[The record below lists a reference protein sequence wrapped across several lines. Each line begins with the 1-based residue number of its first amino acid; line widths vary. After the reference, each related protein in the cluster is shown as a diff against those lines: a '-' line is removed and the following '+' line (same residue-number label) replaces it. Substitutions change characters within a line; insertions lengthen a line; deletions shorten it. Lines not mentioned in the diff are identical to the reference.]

1 MGDTVKVVGIKY
13 KTAGRVYYFDPA
25 GIELK
30 AKDCV
35 VVSTPRGL
43 KLGEVAADSREIAAA
58 ELTEPLKPVVRKA
71 TPEDIKKAEEFSGKE
86 IEVLSEATS
95 IVSRLNLPMKL
106 IMAEYNLEGN
116 HLTIYFKAAERV
128 DFRELVKELNSYFH
142 LRVELRQVG
151 PRDEAKLVGGYG
163 RCGRPLCC
171 ASFLSEFVPVSIK
184 MAKQQNLPLNPM
196 KIAGSCGR
204 LLCCLAYEAE
214 PSQRPP
220 ARPVKVTG
228 EASIEEAPIEEE
240 IQATEEAVV
249 ADIPVN
255 DVPAENR
262 AEPNTPEKTDNHIDD
277 PPNQS
282 GTIIEPK
289 NDSQS

>member
-1 MGDTVKVVGIKY
+1 MVNIVGIRY

-30 AKDCV
+30 VNDYV

-43 KLGEVAADSREIAAA
+43 KLGQVAIAPEQVTVN
-58 ELTEPLKPVVRKA
+58 ELTEPPKPVVRKA
-71 TPEDIKKAEEFSGKE
+71 TPEDIKRAEEFNGKE
-86 IEVLSEATS
+86 IELLTEAAKLVTK
-95 IVSRLNLPMKL
+95 LNLPMKL

-116 HLTIYFKAAERV
+116 HVTIYFKAAERV
-128 DFRELVKELNSYFH
+128 DFRELVKELNSTLK

-151 PRDEAKLVGGYG
+151 PRDEAKMVGGYG

-171 ASFLSEFVPVSIK
+171 ASFLSEFAPVSIK

-214 PSQRPP
+214 PSQKVQAKP
-220 ARPVKVTG
+220 AEAMETTSEVPV
-228 EASIEEAPIEEE
+228 EEE
-240 IQATEEAVV
+240 IKSLE
-249 ADIPVN
+249 DIP
-255 DVPAENR
+255 AEEIVKDNGL
-262 AEPNTPEKTDNHIDD
+262 EKQGN
-277 PPNQS
+277 
-282 GTIIEPK
+282 IIETEPGNQP
-289 NDSQS
+289 ND

>member
-1 MGDTVKVVGIKY
+1 MSDTVNVVGIRY
-13 KTAGRVYYFDPA
+13 KKVGRVYYFDPA

-30 AKDCV
+30 VNDYV

-43 KLGEVAADSREIAAA
+43 KLGQVAIGPEQVPSN
-58 ELTEPLKPVVRKA
+58 ELTEPPKAVVRKA
-71 TPEDIKKAEEFSGKE
+71 TPEDVKRAEEFSGKE
-86 IEVLSEATS
+86 IEVLAEAAQLVTK
-95 IVSRLNLPMKL
+95 LNLPMKL

-128 DFRELVKELNSYFH
+128 DFRELVKELNSHFK

-171 ASFLSEFVPVSIK
+171 ASFLSEFAPVSIK
-184 MAKQQNLPLNPM
+184 MAKQQNLALNPM

-214 PSQRPP
+214 PSAKAQTKPD
-220 ARPVKVTG
+220 G
-228 EASIEEAPIEEE
+228 
-240 IQATEEAVV
+240 
-249 ADIPVN
+249 
-255 DVPAENR
+255 NR
-262 AEPNTPEKTDNHIDD
+262 
-277 PPNQS
+277 
-282 GTIIEPK
+282 
-289 NDSQS
+289 